1 MEVTV
6 HSVYDRFNNEEIM
19 FGIGDFGYKLA
30 MDFMNSRPDHSHKQF
45 EYFGTDEEIDIRWDM
60 TEEDCRSYVW
70 NMIDPGSGY
79 ENEHNYCGA
88 MFFGNFKLEFIMTPD
103 DNFHNLFHYGV
114 PGYDELE
121 DGTPYGEEY
130 GPEKFY
136 DYPRRT
142 FEAFAR
148 KIEEQIVPW
157 LNEYTQFIND
167 ATKPTNPKKWYPGT
181 RAQYMRKITRKA

>member
-1 MEVTV
+1 MKVTV
-6 HSVYDRFNNEEIM
+6 HSVYDKHTNTNKV
-19 FGIGDFGYKLA
+19 FGIGDRGYDLA
-30 MDFMNSRPDHSHKQF
+30 MDFMKTCDFRRYEFFSS
-45 EYFGTDEEIDIRWDM
+45 GEEIDIRWDM
-60 TEEDCRSYVW
+60 TDEDCRSYVW

-79 ENEHNYCGA
+79 DNEHNYCGA

-114 PGYDELE
+114 PGYDELG
-121 DGTPYGEEY
+121 DGTPYDEEY
-130 GPEKFY
+130 GPEKFC

-181 RAQYMRKITRKA
+181 KAHYMQKITRKA